1 MEEDSDTPVGVKML
15 ADHLVKVKLQYE
27 GMLWSSN
34 YLLLLERINEMIL
47 HMRTVEREKEEMRK
61 QYKQMEEELE
71 TRRNEIFQMKRESS
85 SQYVMEERENWKARL
100 LQQQQL
106 ISKLQKGTN
115 SSFVSC
121 HL

>member
-1 MEEDSDTPVGVKML
+1 
-15 ADHLVKVKLQYE
+15 
-27 GMLWSSN
+27 
-34 YLLLLERINEMIL
+34 MIL